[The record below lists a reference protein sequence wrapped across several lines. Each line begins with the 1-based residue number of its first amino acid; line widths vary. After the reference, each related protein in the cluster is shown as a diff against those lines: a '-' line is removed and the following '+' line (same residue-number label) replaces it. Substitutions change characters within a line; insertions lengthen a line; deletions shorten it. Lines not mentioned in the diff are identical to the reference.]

1 MIRPIAAV
9 LCLAAVAPVVS
20 AQETDVAKGLK
31 NLAEMHRI
39 ASAIELRRTLAG
51 TTQMRLPPDPW
62 GTPYDVQETT
72 SGYRIVSAGSDLKF
86 DEMVA
91 LMSEQFDGLEGDVV
105 LEDGKLVRSN
115 RNWLYSRV
123 AGDASAAAALETL
136 RQAEIDHAIMRI
148 PAMKMLTGVKAT
160 AMAMQMVAAYINE
173 NKAAPPPELSRDA
186 WGTPL
191 RIDMNPDG
199 TYLRIVSAAADR
211 KFDEESWGRPPAA
224 NTGEDI
230 IFESGKVTRQVS
242 ESEVM
247 KTGTLRAA
255 AIPQPPDPSLEGGR
269 WLRVAE
275 GVTPPVVVS
284 RVEPAYPDEYRRAG
298 VGGIV
303 VMQVAIS
310 ETGAIEDV
318 SILKSLA
325 PGLDM
330 AAADAVRKWTFK
342 PGMKDGKAVPVLFNL
357 TINFKLK

>member
-9 LCLAAVAPVVS
+9 LCLAAVAPVLT
-20 AQETDVAKGLK
+20 AQETDVAKGLR

-72 SGYRIVSAGSDLKF
+72 SGYRIVSAGSDQKF

-91 LMSEQFDGLEGDVV
+91 LTSEQFDGLEGDVV
-105 LEDGKLVRSN
+105 IEDGKLVRSN

-148 PAMKMLTGVKAT
+148 PAMRMLTGIKAT
-160 AMAMQMVAAYINE
+160 AMAMQMVAAYIDT
-173 NKAAPPPELSRDA
+173 NKTAPPPELSRDA

-191 RIDMNPDG
+191 RIDLNPDG
-199 TYLRIVSAAADR
+199 TYRIVSAAADR
-211 KFDEESWGRPPAA
+211 KFDEESWTRPPAA

-230 IFESGKVTRQVS
+230 IFENGKITRQVS
-242 ESEVM
+242 EADVL

-255 AIPQPPDPSLEGGR
+255 AIPQPPDAPLEGGR
-269 WLRVAE
+269 WQRVGEGITAPVLVQRAE
-275 GVTPPVVVS
+275 PV
-284 RVEPAYPDEYRRAG
+284 YPDEYRRAR
-298 VGGIV
+298 VEGIV
-303 VMQVAIS
+303 ILQLAIS

-318 SILKSLA
+318 SVLKSVA

-330 AAADAVRKWTFK
+330 AAVDAVRGWTFK
-342 PGMKDGKAVPVLFNL
+342 PATKEGKPVPVLFNL